1 MPIDK
6 MSEPL
11 RVEAEQVVQVGV
23 GIGAGLDQ
31 LQLDAGRVAM
41 GAKPPLRIVDIGDAA
56 RHPGRE
62 VAPDLA
68 QDRDDAAGH
77 IFAGVVARAFD
88 YRHRARISDRETL
101 RSEEHTSELQSLMRI
116 SYAVFCLKKKTK
128 HQRKK
133 NHAQQQL

>member
-41 GAKPPLRIVDIGDAA
+41 GAKPHLRMVDIGDAA

-68 QDRDDAAGH
+68 KDRDDDAGP
-77 IFAGVVARAFD
+77 ILAGVVAPAFD
-88 YRHRARISDRETL
+88 YPHPPRITARDT
-101 RSEEHTSELQSLMRI
+101 HAAHPTD
-116 SYAVFCLKKKTK
+116 KTP
-128 HQRKK
+128 
-133 NHAQQQL
+133 